1 MRKKKFLLTAAV
13 LMLTLLF
20 STVGAFAADGSV
32 DWERGVIT
40 AKGYG
45 VPNTEKFRNPVQA
58 RLSAREAAK
67 ASAYAE
73 LLATL
78 QGINVEATTT
88 VENLML
94 ENQTINTSVQGL
106 VRNAQIVDQYW
117 EEGAY
122 CVVMQM
128 PMYGSK
134 SVATAV
140 LPRTT
145 VKEPIPAPVPNVQ
158 PSPPTTITTTTTTT
172 TTIPSVPSTK
182 PSSSGAYG
190 GYTGV
195 IIDCRGMNLNPVMS
209 PVIRND
215 QGSPIYGY
223 KNLNPDLIIEIGM
236 ASYASDMRSAAA
248 QRAGSNPLVFKA
260 VRLEEHNAYPVL
272 TTADAN
278 RLLIENNAS
287 GFLEKLNV
295 VFLR

>member
-1 MRKKKFLLTAAV
+1 MRMKKFLLTAMT
-13 LMLTLLF
+13 LMLTLLV
-20 STVGAFAADGSV
+20 TTAFAAEGEV
-32 DWERGVIT
+32 NWERGTIT
-40 AKGYG
+40 ATGYG
-45 VPNTEKFRNPVQA
+45 VPNPKFKIPGQA
-58 RLSAREAAK
+58 RLSARDAAK
-67 ASAYAE
+67 ADALKG
-73 LLATL
+73 LLETVK
-78 QGINVEATTT
+78 GVSVEANVS
-88 VENLML
+88 VEDYMTQ
-94 ENQTINTSVQGL
+94 NQAINTGVSGL
-106 VRNAQIVDQYW
+106 VIGAQVVQEGWVDNDIYSVTM
-117 EEGAY
+117 EI
-122 CVVMQM
+122 
-128 PMYGSK
+128 PMYGVK
-134 SVATAV
+134 SVANSV

-215 QGSPIYGY
+215 QGTPIYGY

-236 ASYASDMRSAAA
+236 ASYATDMRSAAA
-248 QRAGSNPLVFKA
+248 ARAGSNPLVFKA